1 MNWFYNLS
9 LRLKW
14 ILFICGAI
22 ILTAGIMASVNYG
35 ISKKLVQ
42 STVERNNETQVENAT
57 KQVGLQLEKY
67 RVSSEQLA
75 SLTEQA
81 LAEKNSTKTI
91 QKMLHN
97 VQQANKDYLSVY
109 FMDFKTG
116 AIHLSPAAKYDIDV
130 RDTRTYTTLK
140 ENPSTTWMDVYE
152 DQTTKK
158 IMTSIIVPV
167 FTNEKL
173 VGAIGY
179 DIDLNTISAMREGLE
194 KDSAS
199 KFMILDSKG
208 LAITSFEPSMNGTNV
223 NPKLSGENEGIKD
236 FVSNPT
242 EFKNEYDWITP
253 LYNTKETEQQERQY
267 DKTNYIVTTSTV
279 DEVGWKVLSFENK
292 NEALAGLSTLNIATG
307 IVLIVMII
315 LGAIIA
321 VLLGNSLRKL
331 FNQLQRTMENTAS
344 GDLGTEMDERGAT
357 ELASLAKSYN
367 HMLSNMRK
375 LIHQVNER
383 ATSIHNSSEGLMT
396 ITNEN
401 SGALASVTTA
411 TQDISNG
418 SKSQAL
424 EIERGTEAVHKL
436 SVEIEAIMNTT
447 EHNTRTIDGAMMQLK
462 EGNTQVTQLAQT
474 SVDFEEDFEEVNT
487 MVELLNE
494 KSKTISNVTRAISDI
509 TDQTN
514 LLALNASIEAARA
527 GEHGKGFAVVAG
539 EVRKLAEKSK
549 EATNE
554 IQHTLTEILTGM
566 TKLVEKMSD
575 TTEMNNQQ
583 RGAVTSVQQSMETLT
598 TDLYAV
604 IHELGENMQRIQ
616 QVHVEKDQVVTMIEQ
631 LSAVSQQT
639 SASIEEIAS
648 VMEEQSASTEEV
660 AQHARHLNNE
670 VTYLNDAVNVFKLK
684 K

>member
-22 ILTAGIMASVNYG
+22 MLTAGIMATVNYT
-35 ISKKLVQ
+35 ISKQLVQ
-42 STVERNNETQVENAT
+42 STIERNNETQVENAT
-57 KQVGLQLEKY
+57 KQVELQLEKY

-81 LAEKNSTKTI
+81 LIEKDSTKTI
-91 QKMLHN
+91 QKMLQH
-97 VQQANKDYLSVY
+97 VQQSNKDYLSVY

-116 AIHLSPAAKYDIDV
+116 AIHLSPKAKYDIDV

-179 DIDLNTISAMREGLE
+179 DIDLNTIGAMREGLE
-194 KDSAS
+194 KQSDSTY
-199 KFMILDSKG
+199 MILDSKG
-208 LAITSFEPSMNGTNV
+208 LVITSFASTMNGTNI
-223 NPKLSGENEGIKD
+223 NPKLSGETEGIKD

-242 EFKNEYDWITP
+242 DFKEQYNWVTKLYETNETG
-253 LYNTKETEQQERQY
+253 QQERIY
-267 DKTNYIVTTSTV
+267 DKINYIITTSTV
-279 DEVGWKVLSFENK
+279 DQLGWKVISYENK
-292 NEALAGLSTLNIATG
+292 DIALAGLSTLNVATIIVFIIMIVLG
-307 IVLIVMII
+307 IVI
-315 LGAIIA
+315 AI
-321 VLLGNSLRKL
+321 LLGNSLRKL
-331 FNQLQRTMENTAS
+331 FMKLQKTMENTAS
-344 GDLGTEMDERGAT
+344 GDLGTEMEERGAE
-357 ELASLAKSYN
+357 ELAALAKSYN
-367 HMLSNMRK
+367 GMLRNMRK

-383 ATSIHNSSEGLMT
+383 ASSIHNSSQGLMT
-396 ITNEN
+396 ITTEN

-424 EIERGTEAVHKL
+424 EIERGTEAVQQL
-436 SVEIEAIMNTT
+436 SLAIEAIMNTT
-447 EHNTRTIDGAMMQLK
+447 EQNTETIDNAMTQLK
-462 EGNTQVTQLAQT
+462 EGNGQVTKLAQT
-474 SVDFEEDFEEVNT
+474 SINFEEEFETVNT
-487 MVELLNE
+487 MVASLHE
-494 KSKTISNVTRAISDI
+494 KSQTISNVTRAIADI

-554 IQHTLTEILTGM
+554 IQHTLTEILMGM
-566 TKLVEKMSD
+566 TKLVEKMTD
-575 TTEMNNQQ
+575 TTAMNHHQ
-583 RGAVTSVQQSMETLT
+583 RGAVTSVQNSMETLT

-604 IHELGENMQRIQ
+604 IHELGENMKRIQ

-660 AQHARHLNNE
+660 AQHARHLNGEVDQLNE
-670 VTYLNDAVNVFKLK
+670 AVNVFKLRK
-684 K
+684 